1 MMDNFDKAIKAA
13 GVSDKKMMTDTYR
26 DVKEVIM
33 NNPEVALADCP
44 ENIKT
49 AASLLKE
56 LREIVRE
63 LPDHCMIQDRDLR
76 ESVLA
81 YGDMLAATKNVFG
94 EENMTESV
102 MVAAIQAASYTAYR
116 NIMGQA
122 ASNGRR
128 Y

>member
-1 MMDNFDKAIKAA
+1 MMDSFDKAIRAA

-26 DVKEVIM
+26 EVKEVVM
-33 NNPEVALADCP
+33 KNPEVALADCP
-44 ENIKT
+44 EKIKE
-49 AASLLKE
+49 AASLLQE
-56 LREIVRE
+56 LREMIHE
-63 LPDHCMIQDRDLR
+63 TNDHCAIQDRELR

-122 ASNGRR
+122 ASNGKR